1 MNNKIINTS
10 SLRGVAKNEAKQPH
24 NNIINLTS
32 LFSFIIALFFL
43 ISCGNKKTETTADNR
58 QQTTD
63 NSQQAH
69 EEHAEGEV
77 ALTLE
82 QYKAVQIQ
90 TGAVEM
96 RNLNSVV
103 KANGYTSVPPQN
115 SASVSAL
122 MGGVVQ
128 DIYVLEGTYVTK
140 GKALASIKNLDIIEM
155 QEDYK
160 TSMANIEFLELEYQR
175 QKTLTEENVNAKKTF
190 QEVKSKLAIERA
202 KAQGAKNKLETLHV
216 GTNSNG
222 GTIPVLAPIS
232 GYVGKIYI
240 NKGAYA
246 EVGKPLFDIVDN
258 SQMHLDLNVYEKDLF
273 KIREGQIVDVVLT
286 NQHNTSI
293 KAKIFGINK
302 SFSNESKTVAVHSR
316 IINNNLN
323 GLIAGMYVSA
333 NINVTDAYVQAVPK
347 EAIVKDGEKYF
358 IYIEEGEEEREVE
371 EEGEHEHNDKEAHEH
386 SADGKAIKKEK
397 VIAFKPIEVVQG
409 TTDLGFTEISLM
421 SELPEG
427 SKIVTKGAFYLLSAS
442 KGGGHHEH

>member
-10 SLRGVAKNEAKQPH
+10 SLFIFTIA
-24 NNIINLTS
+24 I
-32 LFSFIIALFFL
+32 LFLN
-43 ISCGNKKTETTADNR
+43 SCGNKKTETTTSTMA
-58 QQTTD
+58 TAEAKPKEE
-63 NSQQAH
+63 AH

-82 QYKAVQIQ
+82 QYKAVQIE
-90 TGAVEM
+90 TNAVEM

-115 SASVSAL
+115 SASVSTL

-128 DIYVLEGTYVTK
+128 DIYVLEGTYVIK
-140 GKALASIKNLDIIEM
+140 GKPLASIKNLDIIEM

-160 TSMANIEFLELEYQR
+160 TATASIEYLELEYQR
-175 QKTLTEENVNAKKTF
+175 QKTLTEENINAKKLV
-190 QEVKSKLAIERA
+190 QEVKSKLNIERA
-202 KAQGAKNKLETLHV
+202 KAQGAKSKLEALHI

-222 GTIPVLAPIS
+222 TTIPVLAPIS

-273 KIREGQIVDVVLT
+273 KIKEGQIVDVVLT

-316 IINNNLN
+316 ILNNNLN

-333 NINVTDAYVQAVPK
+333 NINVNDAYVQAVPK

-358 IYIEEGEEEREVE
+358 VFIEEGEEEREVE

-397 VIAFKPIEVVQG
+397 VIAFKPIEVVPG
-409 TTDLGFTEISLM
+409 TTDLGYTEISLM
-421 SELPEG
+421 QSLPENA
-427 SKIVTKGAFYLLSAS
+427 KIVTKGAFYLLSAS

>member
-1 MNNKIINTS
+1 MNNKI
-10 SLRGVAKNEAKQPH
+10 KNIKYFTILLAVC
-24 NNIINLTS
+24 
-32 LFSFIIALFFL
+32 FI
-43 ISCGNKKTETTADNR
+43 ISCGNKKTEST
-58 QQTTD
+58 QTTE
-63 NSQQAH
+63 AKTEVAPKEEEH

-82 QYKAVQIQ
+82 QYKAVQIE
-90 TGAVEM
+90 TGIVEM

-128 DIYVLEGTYVTK
+128 DIHVLEGTYVTK
-140 GKALASIKNLDIIEM
+140 GKVLASIKNLDIIEM

-160 TSMANIEFLELEYQR
+160 TSMASIEFLELEYQR
-175 QKTLTEENVNAKKTF
+175 QKTLTDENVNAKKTF
-190 QEVKSKLAIERA
+190 QEVKSKLNIERA
-202 KAQGAKNKLETLHV
+202 KAQGAKSKLEALHV
-216 GTNSNG
+216 STNTNG
-222 GTIPVLAPIS
+222 GTIPILAPIN

-273 KIREGQIVDVVLT
+273 KIKEGQIVDVVLT

-316 IINNNLN
+316 ILNNNLN

-333 NINVTDAYVQAVPK
+333 NINVTDAYVQAIPK
-347 EAIVKDGEKYF
+347 EAVVKDGEKYF

-371 EEGEHEHNDKEAHEH
+371 EEGEHEHSDAEHEH
-386 SADGKAIKKEK
+386 TADGKVTKKEK
-397 VIAFKPIEVVQG
+397 VMAFKPIEVVAG
-409 TTDLGFTEISLM
+409 TTDLGYTEISPM
-421 SELPEG
+421 QPIPEG
-427 SKIVTKGAFYLLSAS
+427 AKIVTKGAFYLLSAS

>member
-10 SLRGVAKNEAKQPH
+10 SLRGTKQPH
-24 NNIINLTS
+24 KIIIS
-32 LFSFIIALFFL
+32 LFTIALFFL
-43 ISCGNKKTETTADNR
+43 ISCGNKKTETTTAE
-58 QQTTD
+58 TTTEAKPKEE
-63 NSQQAH
+63 AH

-128 DIYVLEGTYVTK
+128 DISVLEGTYVTK
-140 GKALASIKNLDIIEM
+140 GKALATIKNLDIIEM

-175 QKTLTEENVNAKKTF
+175 QKTLTEENVNAKKTL
-190 QEVKSKLAIERA
+190 QEVKSKLAVERA
-202 KAQGAKNKLETLHV
+202 KAQGAKSKLEALHV
-216 GTNSNG
+216 GTNTNG

-232 GYVGKIYI
+232 GYIGKIYI

-316 IINNNLN
+316 ILNNNLN

-397 VIAFKPIEVVQG
+397 VIAFKPIEVIAG
-409 TTDLGFTEISLM
+409 TTDLGYTEISLM
-421 SELPEG
+421 NELPQG
-427 SKIVTKGAFYLLSAS
+427 AKIVTKGAFYLLSAS
-442 KGGGHHEH
+442 KGGGEHEH